1 MALVVTAVHTFV
13 AEHDDE
19 LEFQAGDKITV
30 IEKDEAFGDGWWRV
44 SPSFRTLSRASSRRA
59 RALCWAALPRARL
72 QRSSSRQHAALTER
86 YGLFSP

>member
-1 MALVVTAVHTFV
+1 MALVVTAIHTFV

-44 SPSFRTLSRASSRRA
+44 SSSPLGLSHSA
-59 RALCWAALPRARL
+59 RHK
-72 QRSSSRQHAALTER
+72 S
-86 YGLFSP
+86 